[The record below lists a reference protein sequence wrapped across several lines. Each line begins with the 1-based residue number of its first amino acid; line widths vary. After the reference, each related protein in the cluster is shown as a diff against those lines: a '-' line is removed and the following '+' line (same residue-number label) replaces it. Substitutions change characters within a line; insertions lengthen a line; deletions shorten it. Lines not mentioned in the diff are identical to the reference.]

1 MTVTA
6 PSTKTY
12 TLNSGYTIPAVGLG
26 TFIAEDSQQD
36 EVANAVK
43 FALQNGYR
51 HVDAASYYKNEE
63 DVGRGIKESGVPR
76 EEIFVT
82 TKNWNDERDD
92 VEGALDASLKK
103 LGLDYVD
110 LYLIH
115 WPVSWKKGT
124 EEVDESLDYITVYK
138 KLQPLVKAGKARSI
152 GISNYSKTKI
162 EKLLADPEVTI
173 KPAVLQ
179 IEAHPLLPQPE
190 LFNYLTEQ
198 NIRVESYSP
207 LGANNAPLLKN
218 ETVVELAKKNEIDP
232 ATLLI
237 SWGVQRGAVV
247 LPKSVKESRI
257 LSNFKIFTIPEDDF
271 ATLNNLA
278 NVDGVHRVVNPPWN
292 DFVN

>member
-1 MTVTA
+1 MTKIS
-6 PSTKTY
+6 PCTKTY
-12 TLNSGYTIPAVGLG
+12 TLNSGYTIPAIGLG
-26 TFIAEDSQQD
+26 TFVADDGKESEVGDS
-36 EVANAVK
+36 VK

-51 HVDAASYYKNEE
+51 HIDAAMYYKNEE
-63 DVGRGIKESGVPR
+63 DVGRGIRESRVPR
-76 EEIFVT
+76 EDIFVT

-92 VEGALDASLKK
+92 IEGALNASLAR
-103 LGLDYVD
+103 LGLEYLD

-124 EEVDESLDYITVYK
+124 EDVDETLDYITVYK
-138 KLQPLVKAGKARSI
+138 KLQPLVKAGKVRSI
-152 GISNYSKTKI
+152 GISNYSQPKI

-173 KPAVLQ
+173 KPSVLQ

-190 LFNYLTEQ
+190 LFDYLTKE
-198 NIRVESYSP
+198 NIIVESYSP
-207 LGANNAPLLKN
+207 LGANNAPLLRN
-218 ETVVELAKKNEIDP
+218 ETIIEIAEKNGVEP

-247 LPKSVKESRI
+247 LPKSVKEARI
-257 LSNFKIFTIPEDDF
+257 ISNLNTFTIPEDDF

-278 NVDGVHRVVNPPWN
+278 NVEGVHRVVNPPWN